1 MNELGVGRREGEHP
15 QRKSHTII
23 ASLHCSL
30 CIHYR
35 NLVIFRKSTT
45 LALFFFLLLIVFFY
59 LTFTRGLVAMTT
71 RVLELGGSNDQ

>member
-23 ASLHCSL
+23 ASRTCSL

-35 NLVIFRKSTT
+35 SLVIFRKSTT
-45 LALFFFLLLIVFFY
+45 LALFFSSFDCIFLFDVY
-59 LTFTRGLVAMTT
+59 KGARCYD
-71 RVLELGGSNDQ
+71 DQSARARRKQ